1 MKTIITAIACLLS
14 VALSAQTTT
23 NLRATALATSV
34 VKLNKVSNN
43 NYQGNVLLNRVPAAP
58 VAAPHNSAHSAAIAL
73 LVLGP
78 VKMAVGL
85 GVLTWTGAH
94 YNDIN
99 RGREPGAVKVTDRGV
114 TFGAVL
120 GTFHVLTGA
129 ALTAGGVVLLKRSR
143 GQYSGAYMTIPEPV
157 SPASAGGSNSGMGL
171 RTSIVF

>member
-1 MKTIITAIACLLS
+1 MKTIITAIICLLS

-23 NLRATALATSV
+23 SLRTSALAASV
-34 VKLNKVSNN
+34 IKLDKNTNQ
-43 NYQGNVLLNRVPAAP
+43 YQGNVLLNRIPASPAA
-58 VAAPHNSAHSAAIAL
+58 AAHSSAHSGAIAL

-85 GVLTWTGAH
+85 GVLAWTGAH
-94 YNDIN
+94 YNNIN
-99 RGREPGAVKVTDRGV
+99 RGREPGDVRVTDRGV

-143 GQYSGAYMTIPEPV
+143 GTHSGAYLTLPEPV
-157 SPASAGGSNSGMGL
+157 SPASAGGTNNGMGL

>member
-1 MKTIITAIACLLS
+1 MKTIITAIVCFLS
-14 VALSAQTTT
+14 VAISAQNTT
-23 NLRATALATSV
+23 NLRTAALAASVIKINKSTS
-34 VKLNKVSNN
+34 NH
-43 NYQGNVLLNRVPAAP
+43 YQGNVLLNRLPATAP
-58 VAAPHNSAHSAAIAL
+58 AAPHNSAHSAAVAL

-85 GVLTWTGAH
+85 GVLAWTGAH

-99 RGREPGAVKVTDRGV
+99 RGREPRDVRVTDRGV

-143 GQYSGAYMTIPEPV
+143 GAYSGAYLTLPEPV
-157 SPASAGGSNSGMGL
+157 SPASAGGTNNGMGL